1 MALKV
6 RRVVIGYNADGEAV
20 VKTDE
25 QRSAGSRGGVA
36 GVFGWEMWSTDQMPI
51 DTSAAA
57 DAAQRAGF
65 VPPNSNY
72 VGTGRGAL
80 LRIDEF
86 APGAARFTH
95 RTETLD
101 HITLLSGEIDLELD
115 SGEVVHLKSGDVLL
129 NRGMIHTWVNN
140 GSVPAVIG
148 PTIIDAKPPQG
159 NRKILGA
166 AFFKFPRHR
175 QGDKHIKTQP
185 SACS

>member
-1 MALKV
+1 MERRNNMKV

-36 GVFGWEMWSTDQMPI
+36 GVFGCEMWSTDQMPI

-101 HITLLSGEIDLELD
+101 HITMLSGEIDLELD

-140 GSVPAVIG
+140 GSVPAVLVA
-148 PTIIDAKPPQG
+148 TLIDAKPPQG
-159 NRKILGA
+159 HGKIIGAVFPNFPGQRK
-166 AFFKFPRHR
+166 
-175 QGDKHIKTQP
+175 GDKQ
-185 SACS
+185 